1 MTRRGPRAALALT
14 ALIVAGCLGKTT
26 DSTAP
31 VDIMSPGKWV
41 ELAPMPTARQ
51 EVAVAEL
58 NGRVFVIGGFGPDNE
73 AVATVEVYDPASDRW
88 ETRTPLPA
96 PTHHAAAAVIEGRLF
111 VIGGYS
117 GGRLSWTPLRTV
129 YEYDEARSSWS
140 TRAPLRQ
147 ARGGLAVVALG
158 GRLHA
163 VGGSGD
169 SASAVHEI
177 YEPTPDRWT
186 DGPPMPTARDHL
198 AAVAFQGKVWAIGG
212 RTSFVGTQF
221 AAVEIYDPAA
231 NSWSTGAP
239 LPTARGGLAAAA
251 LGDRVYVFGGEAP
264 LRIFSANE
272 MWEVAGN
279 RWLGKDPMRTPRHG
293 IGAAVVGSR
302 IYVPGGGTQPGYAS
316 TSVNE
321 AYVP

>member
-1 MTRRGPRAALALT
+1 M
-14 ALIVAGCLGKTT
+14 
-26 DSTAP
+26 D
-31 VDIMSPGKWV
+31 
-41 ELAPMPTARQ
+41 
-51 EVAVAEL
+51 
-58 NGRVFVIGGFGPDNE
+58 
-73 AVATVEVYDPASDRW
+73 
-88 ETRTPLPA
+88 
-96 PTHHAAAAVIEGRLF
+96 
-111 VIGGYS
+111 
-117 GGRLSWTPLRTV
+117 
-129 YEYDEARSSWS
+129 
-140 TRAPLRQ
+140 
-147 ARGGLAVVALG
+147 
-158 GRLHA
+158 
-163 VGGSGD
+163 
-169 SASAVHEI
+169 
-177 YEPTPDRWT
+177 

-231 NSWSTGAP
+231 NSWSTGTP

-279 RWLGKDPMRTPRHG
+279 RWIGKDPMRTPRHG

-316 TSVNE
+316 TNVNE

>member
-1 MTRRGPRAALALT
+1 MRRPGARVGLALA

-26 DSTAP
+26 DSNAP

-41 ELAPMPTARQ
+41 PLAPMPTARQ
-51 EVAVAEL
+51 EVAVAQL
-58 NGRVFVIGGFGPDNE
+58 NGRVFVIGGFGPDSE
-73 AVATVEVYDPASDRW
+73 VVATVEVYDPATDRW
-88 ETRTPLPA
+88 ETRAPLPA
-96 PTHHAAAAVIEGRLF
+96 ATHHAAAAV
-111 VIGGYS
+111 V
-117 GGRLSWTPLRTV
+117 GGRLYVAGGYGGGRVSWTPLRTV

-147 ARGGLAVVALG
+147 GRGGLAVVALG

-169 SASAVHEI
+169 SASAAHEI
-177 YEPTPDRWT
+177 YERTPDRWT
-186 DGPPMPTARDHL
+186 DAPPMPTARDHL
-198 AAVAFQGKVWAIGG
+198 AAVAFQGKLWAIGG

-231 NSWSTGAP
+231 KSWTTGTP

-279 RWLGKDPMRTPRHG
+279 RWIGKDPMRTPRHG
-293 IGAAVVGSR
+293 IGAAAVGNR

-316 TSVNE
+316 TNVNE

>member
-1 MTRRGPRAALALT
+1 VSRRGERVALAVA
-14 ALIVAGCLGKTT
+14 ALIVAGCLGRTT

-31 VDIMSPGKWV
+31 LDIQSPGRWV
-41 ELAPMPTARQ
+41 PLAPMPTARQ

-58 NGRVFVIGGFGPDNE
+58 NGRVFVIGGFGADNE
-73 AVATVEVYDPASDRW
+73 AVATVEVYDPAADLW

-111 VIGGYS
+111 VVGGYG
-117 GGRLSWTPLRTV
+117 GGRVSGTPLRTV
-129 YEYDEARSSWS
+129 YEYDEARGSWA

-163 VGGSGD
+163 VGGSRD
-169 SASAVHEI
+169 DASAAHEI
-177 YEPTPDRWT
+177 YEPIPDRWT
-186 DGPPMPTARDHL
+186 DAPPMPTARDHL
-198 AAVAFQGKVWAIGG
+198 AAVAFQGKLWAIGG
-212 RTSFVGTQF
+212 RTSFLGTQF
-221 AAVEIYDPAA
+221 ATVEIFDPAA
-231 NSWSTGAP
+231 NSWSTGTP

-272 MWEVAGN
+272 MWEVAGS
-279 RWLGKDPMRTPRHG
+279 RWIGKDPMRTPRHG
-293 IGAAVVGSR
+293 IGAVVIGGR
-302 IYVPGGGTQPGYAS
+302 IYVPGGATQPGYAS
-316 TSVNE
+316 TNVNE

>member
-1 MTRRGPRAALALT
+1 MSRYPMRIALV
-14 ALIVAGCLGKTT
+14 LITLIAAGCLGTTT

-31 VDIMSPGKWV
+31 LDILSPGTWIP
-41 ELAPMPTARQ
+41 LAPMPTARQ

-58 NGRVFVIGGFGPDNE
+58 NGRVFVIGGFGEDDDP
-73 AVATVEVYDPASDRW
+73 VATVEVYDPAADRW

-96 PTHHAAAAVIEGRLF
+96 PTHHAAAAVIGGRLF
-111 VIGGYS
+111 VVGGYS
-117 GGRLSWTPLRTV
+117 GGRVSWTPLRTV
-129 YEYDEARSSWS
+129 YEYDEARSSWA

-163 VGGSGD
+163 VGGGGD
-169 SASAVHEI
+169 GASAAHEI

-186 DGPPMPTARDHL
+186 DAPPMPTARDHL

-212 RTSFVGTQF
+212 RTSFMGTQF
-221 AAVEIYDPAA
+221 ATVEIFDPAA
-231 NSWSTGAP
+231 NSWSAGPP
-239 LPTARGGLAAAA
+239 LPTARGGLAAAV

-279 RWLGKDPMRTPRHG
+279 RWIGKDPMRTPRHG
-293 IGAAVVGSR
+293 IGAAVVGGR
-302 IYVPGGGTQPGYAS
+302 IYVPGGATQPGYAS
-316 TSVNE
+316 TVVNE